1 MNTSPPSSPNDGS
14 QPCGDPPAEALAW
27 AAGHLGT
34 GAAVRAV
41 RPLSGGSHAA
51 THLLEATGPEQQAV
65 LRRFPPGDDSAAREA
80 RVLAALDGLGG
91 FAPRLLG
98 VDPQGEQC
106 GLPAVLI
113 TRLPGR
119 AGITP
124 ADPDAAAAALG
135 HALARLHAVPRNRAS
150 GFRDGMTAIRSSTGP
165 AAAALSEYADR
176 LAAQPRVLTHYDYWS
191 GNVLW
196 QDGALTGVIDWD
208 GASLA
213 PRGFDI
219 GWCRFDLVLLHGP
232 DTTTLDTFCDAYREA
247 SGAVPPDVA
256 LWDLHT
262 AARSHAGVESWV
274 PNYAGLGRT
283 DLTARELRRRHTA
296 WTERCLDAVG
306 A

>member
-1 MNTSPPSSPNDGS
+1 M
-14 QPCGDPPAEALAW
+14 
-27 AAGHLGT
+27 
-34 GAAVRAV
+34 
-41 RPLSGGSHAA
+41 
-51 THLLEATGPEQQAV
+51 
-65 LRRFPPGDDSAAREA
+65 LR
-80 RVLAALDGLGG
+80 ALDGLGG

-98 VDPQGEQC
+98 VDPEGELC

-113 TRLPGR
+113 SALPGR

-124 ADPDAAAAALG
+124 DDPHAAAASLG
-135 HALARLHAVPRNRAS
+135 QALARLHSVPLDRVA

-165 AAAALSEYADR
+165 AAAALSGYAGR

-196 QDGALTGVIDWD
+196 QGDVLSGVIDWD

-232 DTTTLDTFCDAYREA
+232 GTTTVDTFRDAYREA
-247 SGAVPPDVA
+247 SGVVPPDVE

-262 AARSHAGVESWV
+262 AARSHRDVESWV
-274 PNYAGLGRT
+274 PNYAGLGRA
-283 DLTARELRRRHTA
+283 DLTACEIRRIHTA
-296 WTERCLDAVG
+296 WTERCLAAVG
-306 A
+306 P